1 MNRRI
6 GDQGA
11 HEQSYPMRRASL
23 LLAIL
28 LAVAGIVVS
37 NQVRSQ
43 TDYDVAIVF
52 DADACPV
59 EVRPNADVSCPGNP
73 DKSAICADR
82 GRQIVW
88 QSVDAAYEPMSRGY
102 EIFFDPFVG
111 PSLDAGPTGQARAT
125 IRPGV
130 PAVEYK
136 YTVVGDDCPD
146 KPLDPRIIID

>member
-1 MNRRI
+1 
-6 GDQGA
+6 
-11 HEQSYPMRRASL
+11 MRRASL

-59 EVRPNADVSCPGNP
+59 EVRPNADVSCPRNP

-88 QSVDAAYEPMSRGY
+88 QSVNAADEPMSLGY

-111 PSLDAGPTGQARAT
+111 RPLDAGPTSGLVRAT
-125 IRPGV
+125 IRRDV

-136 YTVVGDDCPD
+136 YTVVGDNCPD